1 LLARPIGLRAVATM
15 TASGMTLAPCFELL
29 VLQNPSR
36 FATFLRSQPWV
47 QTKSR
52 RALQRVARHSA
63 RVLMWAHAVI
73 RRGA

>member
-36 FATFLRSQPWV
+36 YLAIPRS
-47 QTKSR
+47 
-52 RALQRVARHSA
+52 HSTT
-63 RVLMWAHAVI
+63 
-73 RRGA
+73 